1 MAAFPVSQLYQD
13 SLLRPLHS
21 VHRQHLHRE
30 SCHIP
35 FTVIKVVNQI
45 LQRHPYPSTCLRSR
59 PVLPSPW
66 SLASPSSSR
75 PARPGTHAACRTAP
89 HSMYQPSSTL
99 ARAVSDFVS
108 ASAPRPRGRL
118 LLIPSTPSRPTA
130 TRPLLTRHRLP
141 GFSLLLQHGVI
152 VA

>member
-89 HSMYQPSSTL
+89 HT
-99 ARAVSDFVS
+99 
-108 ASAPRPRGRL
+108 SAPRPRGRL